1 MPQRRPYPVHARA
14 QDLVDQHLSDRKE
27 VPAMQAVLGGKFA
40 QQVICRGVPFRS
52 EKQDDFFQARARA
65 SALLNATTPCPAAP
79 RALLPCAPLFTG
91 AAPIPSVLVVMQ
103 RPRVATMRAQGAPP
117 SAQPPCEH
125 AHERARGARA
135 PVRAAQCAR
144 GCEACGCV

>member
-91 AAPIPSVLVVMQ
+91 AAPFPCGLQEHPACS
-103 RPRVATMRAQGAPP
+103 
-117 SAQPPCEH
+117 SA
-125 AHERARGARA
+125 
-135 PVRAAQCAR
+135 AAAAVSHVQCWW
-144 GCEACGCV
+144 